1 MRSRLVI
8 GLCMLLSCKAIAM
21 TTVAPDTM
29 TVEQQ
34 QQFLYYFYEA
44 ERLWQNG
51 QYADAFAMFDFCHEL
66 NPADAITNRYLGH
79 VYNGCNL
86 TNQALT
92 YYRRAWEQ
100 DPHEC
105 WNEYAVTL
113 YNTGET
119 AHRQEAIRVME
130 QTALTLHQ
138 DPDLWDRLRDAYT
151 GVKEYKKAIAAQDS
165 LDKIEGYG
173 PYSAIN
179 RYRIYML
186 MQAPKKAI
194 AAIEDYLK
202 EAPTDIQFQMY
213 RMQLYEVTNQ
223 PVKKRIAVYQD
234 ILALDPY
241 NALALNN
248 YAYMLATHKG
258 DLHLAEQMSTKA
270 IRLESQNPTYLDTY
284 AWIMHLTGQN
294 ELAKLY
300 IRQAINL
307 LGNNPIPQEIQQH
320 YNAIFAQ

>member
-1 MRSRLVI
+1 
-8 GLCMLLSCKAIAM
+8 
-21 TTVAPDTM
+21 
-29 TVEQQ
+29 
-34 QQFLYYFYEA
+34 
-44 ERLWQNG
+44 
-51 QYADAFAMFDFCHEL
+51 
-66 NPADAITNRYLGH
+66 
-79 VYNGCNL
+79 
-86 TNQALT
+86 
-92 YYRRAWEQ
+92 
-100 DPHEC
+100 
-105 WNEYAVTL
+105 
-113 YNTGET
+113 
-119 AHRQEAIRVME
+119 
-130 QTALTLHQ
+130 TLHQ

-258 DLHLAEQMSTKA
+258 DLHLAELMSTKA
-270 IRLESQNPTYLDTY
+270 IRVESQNPTYLDTY
-284 AWIMHLTGQN
+284 AWIMYLTGQN

-307 LGNNPIPQEIQQH
+307 LGNNPIPQEVQQH